1 MLTNVTFAYI
11 EFTSIKIVW
20 KYMHLNV
27 DQCQI
32 HLLMNANLTLINI
45 IYTCKLQNVK
55 SQLHIWRRRKL
66 QWHLKV
72 YCTTREKETGRR
84 KQGVHQRETRCEDMR
99 VWGGKGGRTEGE
111 DQTKERGSTKVEGRN
126 LLCLAIRVRQV
137 FLFVLPST
145 LILEGLPPWMF
156 VAVRPCLCEA

>member
-1 MLTNVTFAYI
+1 MALRCFGYSFASHGGTDLPFTGLVVGLVYSLGLFGMLILLPIRFAAGGAAVGRRDLDVEECSLEVSRKVNTDSVMLTNVTFAYI

-55 SQLHIWRRRKL
+55 SQLHI
-66 QWHLKV
+66 
-72 YCTTREKETGRR
+72 
-84 KQGVHQRETRCEDMR
+84 
-99 VWGGKGGRTEGE
+99 
-111 DQTKERGSTKVEGRN
+111 
-126 LLCLAIRVRQV
+126 
-137 FLFVLPST
+137 
-145 LILEGLPPWMF
+145 
-156 VAVRPCLCEA
+156 